1 MSSNMPIILPS
12 SPQYEALQQFLKHC
26 SIKTFPAKCNVIKP
40 GDVGDNLFYIIDGAV
55 SVSYKSPDGQ
65 ELILAYLN
73 KGDFIGEIGVFKG
86 PEVRSVSVDTRT
98 RCQVAEISYE
108 DLKNVLKNEMV
119 HTAADFLFILSIQLS
134 SRLLITSRKCHDLAF
149 LDVEGRV
156 ARVLIDLC
164 SEPEAITHPEGM
176 QIYISRQEISRIAGC
191 SREMAG
197 RILKEFE
204 DKNLIKAHGKTIVI
218 LSPPKSTP
226 PLNKLVS
233 A

>member
-1 MSSNMPIILPS
+1 MPNILPS
-12 SPQYEALQQFLKHC
+12 SPYYEALQAFLKFC
-26 SIKTFPAKCNVIKP
+26 LVKTYPAKCNVMRP
-40 GDVGDNLFYIIDGAV
+40 GEIGDHLYYIIDGAV
-55 SVSYKSPDGQ
+55 SIAYKSPEGQ

-86 PEVRSVSVDTRT
+86 AGVRSVSVDTRS
-98 RCQVAEISYE
+98 RCQLAEISYV
-108 DLKNVLKNEMV
+108 DLKAALKNEMV
-119 HTAADFLFILSIQLS
+119 HTAADFLFLLSTQLS

-164 SEPEAITHPEGM
+164 AEPEAMTHPEGT

-197 RILKEFE
+197 RILKELE
-204 DKNLIKAHGKTIVI
+204 DKNLIKAHGKTIVVR
-218 LSPPKSTP
+218 SPLKTTS
-226 PLNKLVS
+226 PLEELVAS
-233 A
+233 V